1 MRGDLA
7 RCAIG
12 VLAAIGA
19 AVGGVEVGGAAAT
32 PGEAAAAPANERITI
47 DAPVASAYQAVH
59 IRITGLTPG
68 YRVTITSS
76 AHDYTGKRWQAQ
88 ATFTADSSGTVDLA
102 KQAPT
107 SGSYTGADAMGLVWS
122 MSPSVATGGSASFF
136 FVPAHPEIQPGFPI
150 DLAVRDEAG
159 HVTHATLTRL
169 WMTPGVTHRTLTP
182 SVDGVYGDLYLP
194 PRAAGTAR
202 RPAVLLFGGSEGGE
216 SERYTAAVLASEGY
230 PALSLAYFGE
240 PGLPGTLTNIPLD
253 YFAAAARL
261 LAGQPGVDPR
271 HVLALGASRG
281 AEAALL
287 LAQNF
292 PGLVH
297 GAILYGPTTR
307 VNPSFP
313 DGVSIAWT
321 LHGVALA
328 AGMPI
333 PVDQISGPILAI
345 AGADDAVWNSPES
358 AAQIVMELDTDRN
371 PYPHKA
377 LIYPDAGHGI
387 DAGVDVPSSTSYTY
401 PASGYTLE
409 FGGTR
414 KADAAAQQA
423 AWQRVLAL
431 LASLRQ
437 P

>member
-1 MRGDLA
+1 MRSDLA

-12 VLAAIGA
+12 MLAVIGA
-19 AVGGVEVGGAAAT
+19 AVAGVAAT
-32 PGEAAAAPANERITI
+32 PSEAASAPANEHIAI
-47 DAPVASAYQAVH
+47 DAPVASAYQTVR
-59 IRITGLTPG
+59 IRITGLAPG
-68 YRVTITSS
+68 RQITITSS
-76 AHDYTGKRWQAQ
+76 AHDYTGELWQAQ
-88 ATFTADSSGTVDLA
+88 ATFTADSSGAVDLA
-102 KQAPT
+102 KQPPT
-107 SGSYTGADAMGLVWS
+107 SGSYSGADAMGLVWS
-122 MSPSVATGGSASFF
+122 MNPDSAAGASTSFF
-136 FVPAHPEIQPGFPI
+136 FLPPHPEIQPSFPI
-150 DLAVRDEAG
+150 DLVVRDEAG
-159 HVTHATLTRL
+159 RVTHATLRRIWL
-169 WMTPGVTHRTLTP
+169 APGVTHRTLTP
-182 SVDGVYGDLYLP
+182 SADGVYGDLYLP
-194 PRAAGTAR
+194 EPAAGVAR

-240 PGLPGTLTNIPLD
+240 PGLPNTLTNIPLD
-253 YFAAAARL
+253 YFADAARL
-261 LAGQPGVDPR
+261 LAEQPGVNPR
-271 HVLALGASRG
+271 RVLALGASRG

-292 PGLVH
+292 PTLIH

-328 AGMPI
+328 AGLPI
-333 PVDQISGPILAI
+333 PVDRVSGPVLAI

-358 AAQIVMELDTDRN
+358 AAQIAMELDADRN
-371 PYPHKA
+371 PYPHQV

-401 PASGYTLE
+401 PDSGYTLE

-414 KADAAAQQA
+414 KGDAAAQQA

>member
-1 MRGDLA
+1 VNAMRGDLA
-7 RCAIG
+7 RCTIG
-12 VLAAIGA
+12 VLAVVGA
-19 AVGGVEVGGAAAT
+19 TVGGI
-32 PGEAAAAPANERITI
+32 AAAPGKAAPAPAGERIAI
-47 DAPVASAYQAVH
+47 DVPVASAYQTVH
-59 IRITGLTPG
+59 IRITGLPPG
-68 YRVTITSS
+68 SQATITSS
-76 AHDYTGKRWQAQ
+76 AHDYAGKLWQAR
-88 ATFTADSSGTVDLA
+88 AAFTADSSGTVDLA

-107 SGSYTGADAMGLVWS
+107 SGSYTGVDAMGLVWS
-122 MSPSVATGGSASFF
+122 MNPGSAAGGSPSFF
-136 FVPAHPEIQPGFPI
+136 FLTAHPEAEPSFPI
-150 DLAVRDEAG
+150 NLAVRDEAG
-159 HVTHATLTRL
+159 SVTRATLTRL
-169 WMTPGVTHRTLTP
+169 WMAPGVTHRTLTVP
-182 SVDGVYGDLYLP
+182 ADGMYGDLYLP
-194 PRAAGTAR
+194 TPSAGAVR

-240 PGLPGTLTNIPLD
+240 PGLPSTLTNIPLD
-253 YFAAAARL
+253 YFADAARL
-261 LAGQPGVDPR
+261 LARQPEVDPR

-292 PGLVH
+292 PDLIH
-297 GAILYGPTTR
+297 GAILYAPTAQ

-328 AGMPI
+328 AGMSI
-333 PVDQISGPILAI
+333 PVDHISGPVLPI
-345 AGADDAVWNSPES
+345 AGADDAVWNSPQS
-358 AAQIVMELDTDRN
+358 ATQISMELDDDRN

-401 PASGYTLE
+401 PDSGYTLE

-414 KADAAAQQA
+414 KGDAAAQQA